1 MRTPSPGRVGFRRL
15 IVGLFAAAAVWTANA
30 AAAQPVALT
39 DNGPVV
45 GVDSPT
51 VHTFRGIPYAAPPVG
66 ALRWQPPQ
74 PHAAWS
80 TALDASAFA
89 NHCPQP
95 TSPFGLPTDTEDCLY
110 LNVYS
115 PNHQGFAL
123 DVRHRRPVM
132 VWIHGGA
139 LFLGESDD
147 YDPARLVAQDVVV
160 VTINYR
166 LGALGFL
173 AHPAL
178 TSESP
183 DHASGNYGLMDQQ
196 AALQWVHRNIAAFGG
211 NPHKVTIFGESAGG
225 LSVHSQLASPLAAGL
240 FQRAI
245 VQSGAYL
252 LSQPTLAD
260 GETQGTAFA
269 TATGCTDQSA
279 ACLRGLSVAQVLANQ
294 GNTETSTRP
303 VIDGKVFTQSI
314 RDAFLSGQF
323 NHVPVME
330 GSNHD
335 EFRLFVALQI
345 ELVNGPLTDAQYPD
359 AIASLLQVPP
369 AIVPLFV
376 AHYPITGPNAYP
388 SPSVALGAL
397 ATDAAFACST
407 HTATQLLAAKVPTY
421 AYEFNDENAPE
432 IFLPPVSFP
441 YGSAHASEIQY
452 LFNVI
457 TPFPGTLDADQ
468 QTLADAMVH
477 YWTRFARSGR
487 PRPPHLPRWQRYN
500 VFRDQIFSLDAP
512 AQSSAPES
520 GFFVDHQCGFWASLG
535 VGV

>member
-1 MRTPSPGRVGFRRL
+1 MHAFQRVL
-15 IVGLFAAAAVWTANA
+15 VGLITVVVGAIWTAS
-30 AAAQPVALT
+30 AAAQPVAIT

-66 ALRWQPPQ
+66 TLRWQPPQ

-80 TALDASAFA
+80 TPLDAGAFA

-95 TSPFGLPTDTEDCLY
+95 ASPFGLTTDTEDCLY
-110 LNVYS
+110 LNVYT
-115 PNHQGFAL
+115 PNKKGFAK
-123 DVRHRRPVM
+123 DVRHRLPVM

-147 YDPARLVAQDVVV
+147 YDPAKLVAQGVVV

-178 TSESP
+178 TAESP

-196 AALQWVHRNIAAFGG
+196 AALEWVQRNIVAFGG
-211 NPHKVTIFGESAGG
+211 NPKKVTIFGESAGG

-245 VQSGAYL
+245 VESGAYL
-252 LSQPTLAD
+252 LSQPTLAA
-260 GETQGTAFA
+260 GETQGSAFA
-269 TATGCTDQSA
+269 TAAGCSDQSA

-314 RDAFLSGQF
+314 KNAFDFGQF
-323 NHVPVME
+323 NQVPVME

-335 EFRLFVALQI
+335 EFRLFVALQV

-369 AIVPLFV
+369 AVVALFV
-376 AHYPITGPNAYP
+376 SHYPITGPSAYP
-388 SPSVALGAL
+388 SPSIALGAL
-397 ATDAAFACST
+397 ATDAAFACNAR
-407 HTATQLLAAKVPTY
+407 TATQMLAVHVPTY

-432 IFLPPVSFP
+432 LFLPPVSFP
-441 YGSAHASEIQY
+441 YGSSHASEIQY
-452 LFNVI
+452 LFNV
-457 TPFPGTLDADQ
+457 TAPFPGTLDADQ
-468 QTLADAMVH
+468 QTLSDAMVR
-477 YWTRFARSGR
+477 YWTGFANSGR
-487 PRPPHLPRWQRYN
+487 PHGRHLPGWPKYKGSH
-500 VFRDQIFSLDAP
+500 DEIFSLVPP
-512 AQSSAPES
+512 AQSSGLES
-520 GFFVDHQCGFWASLG
+520 GFAVDHQCAFWASLG
-535 VGV
+535 I